1 MLENIPY
8 TIDKYDVSACT
19 LIMKYLA
26 THMKNNNTHKKEN
39 KEVEILETKIFKI
52 FLRFYFTIIDFLKYS
67 FFFPGL
73 CFNLR
78 KFLKVPCDPSFAFL
92 CYLDIDK

>member
-39 KEVEILETKIFKI
+39 KKRWRYWK
-52 FLRFYFTIIDFLKYS
+52 RRSSKS
-67 FFFPGL
+67 F
-73 CFNLR
+73 
-78 KFLKVPCDPSFAFL
+78 
-92 CYLDIDK
+92 

>member
-39 KEVEILETKIFKI
+39 KEVEILETKIF
-52 FLRFYFTIIDFLKYS
+52 
-67 FFFPGL
+67 
-73 CFNLR
+73 
-78 KFLKVPCDPSFAFL
+78 
-92 CYLDIDK
+92 